1 MKVLTNQNKSVI
13 LFSAMKGLLFSL
25 AFLALPWTWAYA
37 NPADKRTYQD
47 VDTSIYKT
55 SGVRTN
61 ETANIS
67 SGVVK
72 VDGIYVASACINCE
86 VRFYDNFMV
95 GASSNQIGVAIP
107 LTVRGAI
114 PFKHET
120 ERGLILVSTAASTDI
135 VTTTATW
142 NLTYRRVR

>member
-37 NPADKRTYQD
+37 NPPDKRTYQD

-61 ETANIS
+61 EVTHIS

-72 VDGIYVASACINCE
+72 IEGMYVASTCINCE
-86 VRFYDNFMV
+86 ARFYDNFMV
-95 GASSNQIGVAIP
+95 GESSNQIGVALP
-107 LTVRGAI
+107 LTQRGFI

-120 ERGLILVSTAASTDI
+120 VRGLIAVSSITSTDI
-135 VTTTATW
+135 VSTTATW